1 MNKIDLR
8 MMYKADTGYW
18 PVHIK
23 VSRKRS
29 FSIDFTKSYLGY
41 PKREYLRW
49 LEQFFPTNIDLFLK
63 WKREYKYMPYTQW
76 LEEYVLEQIDEL
88 QLVLKLNNEK

>member
-18 PVHIK
+18 PVYEKI
-23 VSRKRS
+23 SRKRG
-29 FSIDFTKSYLGY
+29 FDYDRNYNGY
-41 PKREYLRW
+41 PKKEYLRW

-63 WKREYKYMPYTQW
+63 WKAEYKYMYYGVW

-88 QLVLKLNNEK
+88 HLVLKLNNEK